1 MLGFFGIW
9 VLGFGFWD
17 FGMAQG
23 YRPDRVGD
31 QIRQE
36 LSEILSRGEV
46 HDPGIGFIT
55 LTRVQ
60 VTADLQ
66 LARVFYTSLGDPAAR
81 KETARALT
89 RATGFFRRQI
99 GARLQLRRVPELEF
113 RFDES
118 IAHQDRIEQILRDI
132 HEEDAQRAAE
142 HESPA
147 SDTGFPNPDP
157 GSRQN
162 DDRDRG

>member
-1 MLGFFGIW
+1 
-9 VLGFGFWD
+9 
-17 FGMAQG
+17 
-23 YRPDRVGD
+23 VGD

-132 HEEDAQRAAE
+132 HEEAAQRAAQR
-142 HESPA
+142 ESPLDA
-147 SDTGFPNPDP
+147 DSGSPMPDL
-157 GSRQN
+157 GSRHD

>member
-1 MLGFFGIW
+1 
-9 VLGFGFWD
+9 
-17 FGMAQG
+17 MAQG

-60 VTADLQ
+60 VTPDLQ
-66 LARVFYTSLGDPAAR
+66 MARVFYTSLGDQKAR
-81 KETARALT
+81 TETSRALQ

-118 IAHQDRIEQILRDI
+118 IANQDRIEQILRDI
-132 HEEDAQRAAE
+132 HEEDAQRNSQLPTAN
-142 HESPA
+142 SQ
-147 SDTGFPNPDP
+147 G
-157 GSRQN
+157 
-162 DDRDRG
+162 DDDDGD

>member
-1 MLGFFGIW
+1 
-9 VLGFGFWD
+9 
-17 FGMAQG
+17 MAQG

-31 QIRQE
+31 QIRHE
-36 LSEILSRGEV
+36 LSEILTRGEV

-60 VTADLQ
+60 VTPDLQ
-66 LARVFYTSLGDPAAR
+66 LARVFYTSLGDPNAR

-142 HESPA
+142 SDSPA
-147 SDTGFPNPDP
+147 SDSGSPIADP

>member
-1 MLGFFGIW
+1 
-9 VLGFGFWD
+9 
-17 FGMAQG
+17 MAQG

-36 LSEILSRGEV
+36 LSDILSRGEV

-60 VTADLQ
+60 VTGDLQ
-66 LARVFYTSLGDPAAR
+66 LARVFYSTLADEKAR
-81 KETARALT
+81 KDTAQALQ

-99 GARLQLRRVPELEF
+99 AARIRHLRRVPELEF

-118 IAHQDRIEQILRDI
+118 IENQDRIERILRDI
-132 HEEDAQRAAE
+132 HEEDERRNAQL
-142 HESPA
+142 PT
-147 SDTGFPNPDP
+147 SD
-157 GSRQN
+157 SQ
-162 DDRDRG
+162 DDGDDGD

>member
-1 MLGFFGIW
+1 
-9 VLGFGFWD
+9 
-17 FGMAQG
+17 MAQG

-31 QIRQE
+31 QIRHE
-36 LSEILSRGEV
+36 LSEILTRGEV

-60 VTADLQ
+60 VTPDLQ
-66 LARVFYTSLGDPAAR
+66 LARVFYTTLGDQKAR
-81 KETARALT
+81 KETSRALQ

-118 IAHQDRIEQILRDI
+118 IANQDRIEQILRDI
-132 HEEDAQRAAE
+132 HLEDAQRAADT
-142 HESPA
+142 A
-147 SDTGFPNPDP
+147 SLDSNDGAGIPDP
-157 GSRQN
+157 GSRHN

>member
-1 MLGFFGIW
+1 
-9 VLGFGFWD
+9 
-17 FGMAQG
+17 MAQG

-60 VTADLQ
+60 VTPDLQ
-66 LARVFYTSLGDPAAR
+66 MARVFYTSLGDQKAR
-81 KETARALT
+81 TETSRALQ

-118 IAHQDRIEQILRDI
+118 IAHQNRIEEILQEL
-132 HEEDAQRAAE
+132 HKEPK
-142 HESPA
+142 PA
-147 SDTGFPNPDP
+147 DD
-157 GSRQN
+157 N
-162 DDRDRG
+162 DVD